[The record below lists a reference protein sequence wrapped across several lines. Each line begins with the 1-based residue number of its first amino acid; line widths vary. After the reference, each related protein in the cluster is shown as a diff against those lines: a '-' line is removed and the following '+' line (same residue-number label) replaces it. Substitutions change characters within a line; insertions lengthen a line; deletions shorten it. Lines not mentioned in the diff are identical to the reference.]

1 MKKLG
6 YIISKTKEGLIIAK
20 STIKDPRRLVGHIAY
35 DKDLKRIGKIIDVI
49 GRVDQPF
56 IVIKPE
62 SKDVIEFIETG
73 PVYYYVEKR
82 TRRFQR
88 RKGRKAKRRGGRGRP
103 RSRRG

>member
-6 YIISKTKEGLIIAK
+6 YIISKTKDGLIIAK
-20 STIKDPRRLVGHIAY
+20 SMIKDPRRLVGHIAY
-35 DKDLKRIGKIIDVI
+35 DKDLKRIGKIVDVI

-56 IVIKPE
+56 VVIKPE

-82 TRRFQR
+82 TRRFLR
-88 RKGRKAKRRGGRGRP
+88 RKGRKAKRRGGRERP
-103 RSRRG
+103 RSRRR

>member
-6 YIISKTKEGLIIAK
+6 YIISKTKDGLIIAK

-82 TRRFQR
+82 TRRLQR